1 MSQND
6 EIYLHAEKIDK
17 IYPGTKA
24 LDQVSFDI
32 KRGKVNVL
40 IGENGAGKSTLMRI
54 IAGIEKQSAGK
65 LYLQGKEV
73 SFNSTSEAR
82 AHGIAIIHQ
91 ELCLFPNLTVFQNL
105 FMASERTRGGM
116 LDDAEHRRL
125 ARQVLARLKYPIDPD
140 TMVGDLRVG
149 QQQMIEIARNLL
161 IPNLKIL
168 IMDEPTSSLS
178 EQEVDVLFNI
188 MRELTASG
196 ISIVYISHRLEELMR
211 IGDYVTI
218 FRDGRLVAE
227 AEVKKIDVPW
237 IVKQMVGEGKSY
249 PTRKIAVDWSR
260 REAVLQV
267 RDLTLPKSGGGYL
280 LNRVSFDLHRGEVLG
295 IYGLLGAGRTEI
307 FECIMGMRPEHTGQV
322 IKEGRVLKI
331 DSVAGQIAEGFAW
344 LPEDRQ
350 RDGLV
355 QSMDIDK
362 NIALSE
368 VGSFI
373 TPLGLIDQK
382 SESRATDEM
391 IKDVHIKV
399 ADKHLPILS
408 LSGGNQQKVVFA
420 KGALT
425 KPEIML
431 LDEPSRGIDIGA
443 KTEIFHL
450 IYQYAE
456 RGVSLLVV
464 SSELEEIIAIADR
477 IIVLSNGVKTAEFT
491 GADITQNNLVKASYI
506 GHQQAADQENAQ

>member
-1 MSQND
+1 MAGNE

-54 IAGIEKQSAGK
+54 IAGIEKPSAGK

-73 SFNSTSEAR
+73 SFNSTVDAR
-82 AHGIAIIHQ
+82 AEGIAIIHQ

-105 FMASERTRGGM
+105 FMSSERTRLGM
-116 LDDAEHRRL
+116 LDDAEHRKL

-140 TMVGDLRVG
+140 TKVGDLRVG

-188 MRELTASG
+188 MRELTATG

-211 IGDYVTI
+211 IGDFVTI
-218 FRDGRLVAE
+218 FRDGKLVAD
-227 AEVKKIDVPW
+227 APVKDIDVPW

-249 PTRKIAVDWSR
+249 PKRANPVDWSKQ
-260 REAVLQV
+260 ETVLEV
-267 RDLTLPKSGGGYL
+267 KDLTLPKSGGGYL
-280 LNRVSFDLHRGEVLG
+280 LNKVNFSLHKGEVLG

-307 FECIMGMRPEHTGQV
+307 FECIMGMRPNHTGQV
-322 IKEGRVLKI
+322 IKNGKVLNI
-331 DSVAGQIAEGFAW
+331 ESVTEQIANGFAW

-350 RDGLV
+350 RDGLI
-355 QSMDIDK
+355 QTMDIDK
-362 NIALSE
+362 NIALTNIGEYAS
-368 VGSFI
+368 G
-373 TPLGLIDQK
+373 TGLITK
-382 SESRATDEM
+382 SEESAATDVM

-399 ADKHLPILS
+399 ADKTLPILS

-443 KTEIFHL
+443 KTEIFNL

-477 IIVLSNGVKTAEFT
+477 IIVLSNGIKTAEFT
-491 GADITQNNLVKASYI
+491 GDEITQDNLVKASYM
-506 GHQQAADQENAQ
+506 GHKAV